1 MLSRGGAKFPKQ
13 ARLRKRPEF
22 LSLSRWGKK
31 IYSPHFLIITKPNER
46 GEARLGVT
54 VSSKVGNA
62 VVRNRVKR
70 LLRECF
76 RRHRHQIVPN
86 QDVLII
92 ARKAAVN
99 LSWYEVESEIRDILI
114 ENRGR
119 RK

>member
-1 MLSRGGAKFPKQ
+1 MSSSGKANFPKQ

-22 LSLSRWGKK
+22 LSLSRRGKK
-31 IYSPHFLIITKPNER
+31 VSGPHFLIITKPNER

-62 VVRNRVKR
+62 VVRNRLKR

-76 RRHRHQIVPN
+76 RRHRHQIVPS

-92 ARKAAVN
+92 ARKEAAH
-99 LSWYEVESEIRDILI
+99 LSWHKVESEFREMLI
-114 ENRGR
+114 DNRGR
-119 RK
+119 RR

>member
-31 IYSPHFLIITKPNER
+31 IYGPHFLIITKPNER

-62 VVRNRVKR
+62 VVRNRLKR

>member
-1 MLSRGGAKFPKQ
+1 VSGGGANFPKQ

-22 LSLSRWGKK
+22 LSLSRWGRK
-31 IYSPHFLIITKPNER
+31 IYAPHFLIITKPNER

-54 VSSKVGNA
+54 VSSKVGSA

-76 RRHRHQIVPN
+76 RRYRHQIVPS

-92 ARKAAVN
+92 ARKSAVN
-99 LSWYEVESEIRDILI
+99 LSWHEVESEIRDRLI
-114 ENRGR
+114 ENRGH